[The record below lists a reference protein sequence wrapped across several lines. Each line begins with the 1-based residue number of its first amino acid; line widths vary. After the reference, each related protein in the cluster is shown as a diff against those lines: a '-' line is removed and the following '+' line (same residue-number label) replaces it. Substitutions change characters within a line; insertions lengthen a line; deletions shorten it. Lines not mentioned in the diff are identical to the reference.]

1 MILHDIIHIIFGD
14 SFSEYCDKFESL
26 LATFGVDLYDLNL
39 SGIPD
44 LFKEN
49 PEPEYLYTLL
59 VYALLDFEDTV
70 PMFVK
75 NYDVKDSENL
85 IVYTDERDYN
95 VAIQW
100 AKVFSDKINMD
111 IEVLTIDE

>member
-14 SFSEYCDKFESL
+14 SFVEYCEKFESL
-26 LATFGVDLYDLNL
+26 LATFGLEFDDLDV
-39 SGIPD
+39 SAIAD
-44 LFKEN
+44 LFKKN
-49 PEPEYLYTLL
+49 PDSEYLYTLL

-70 PMFVK
+70 PMFIK

-85 IVYTDERDYN
+85 IVYTDARDYE
-95 VAIQW
+95 VAVNW

-111 IEVLTIDE
+111 IEVLINE